1 MSGVTTDATT
11 VQLVEPPAAATTP
24 TRPKPLRLSFCHNG
38 GQRKGQPQS
47 TALVVPIADQVLA
60 TAANKLKLKKKD
72 VARARVFASSVGARA
87 CALLGRTQTSAAA
100 PGAVLHNWRGLPGRE
115 TASWSTTLRMSSWS
129 MSAAGSARPVA
140 LR

>member
-72 VARARVFASSVGARA
+72 VARARLFIWGSGQEIVGDATDLLKNDDLQRSHVFSMQTEADAHG
-87 CALLGRTQTSAAA
+87 LLHDS
-100 PGAVLHNWRGLPGRE
+100 L
-115 TASWSTTLRMSSWS
+115 SFC
-129 MSAAGSARPVA
+129 
-140 LR
+140 